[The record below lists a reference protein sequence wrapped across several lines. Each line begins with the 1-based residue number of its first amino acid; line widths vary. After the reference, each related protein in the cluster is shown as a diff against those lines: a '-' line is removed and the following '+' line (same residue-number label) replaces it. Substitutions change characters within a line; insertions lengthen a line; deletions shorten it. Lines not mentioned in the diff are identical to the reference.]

1 MMKRITHT
9 AVALACIAMLHGCK
23 KDKVSEAPVISL
35 ESLSDYS
42 LVEYDNAIEVTINY
56 EDHQGDIGTTDPDEH
71 SLYLSDERFAELDG
85 YHIDPLTPDQQSLH
99 VRGSLR
105 VSLRPLFIMGTDST
119 ETTRLTFELRDRA
132 GNVSN
137 RVMSEEITIVKE

>member
-9 AVALACIAMLHGCK
+9 AAALACIALLHGCK
-23 KDKVSEAPVISL
+23 KDEVSVAPTISIAN
-35 ESLSDYS
+35 LSNYTV
-42 LVEYDNAIEVTINY
+42 VEYTNAIEVTINY

-71 SLYLSDERFAELDG
+71 SLFVSDERFAEQAG
-85 YHIDPLTPDQQSLH
+85 YHIDPLTPDLQSLH

-105 VSLRPLFIMGTDST
+105 VSLRPLFIMGNDSI

-137 RVMSEEITIVKE
+137 RVMTEEITIVND

>member
-1 MMKRITHT
+1 MMKRITQT
-9 AVALACIAMLHGCK
+9 LVAWACIAMLQGCK
-23 KDKVSEAPVISL
+23 KDDISEAPVISL
-35 ESLSDYS
+35 ENVSDYS
-42 LVEYDNAIEVTINY
+42 VVEYDNAIEVTINY

-71 SLYLSDERFAELDG
+71 SLYVTDERFVELDG
-85 YHIDPLTPDQQSLH
+85 YHIDPLTPDLQSLH

-137 RVMSEEITIVKE
+137 RVMSEEITIVND

>member
-1 MMKRITHT
+1 MIKRVTHI
-9 AVALACIAMLHGCK
+9 AGAWVCIAVLHGCK
-23 KDKVSEAPVISL
+23 KDDVSDAPVISL
-35 ESLSDYS
+35 ENISDYS
-42 LVEYDNAIEVTINY
+42 VVEYNNAIEVTINY
-56 EDHQGDIGTTDPDEH
+56 EDHQGDIGTTDTDEH
-71 SLYLSDERFAELDG
+71 SLYVTDERFVELDG

-99 VRGSLR
+99 IRGSLR

-137 RVMSEEITIVKE
+137 RVMSEEITIVKD

>member
-1 MMKRITHT
+1 MIKRISHT
-9 AVALACIAMLHGCK
+9 VLALVCIAMLHGCK
-23 KDKVSEAPVISL
+23 KDEMSEVPVISL
-35 ESLSDYS
+35 ESFSDYS
-42 LVEYDNAIEVTINY
+42 VVEYENTIEVTIKY
-56 EDHQGDIGTTDPDEH
+56 EDHQGDIGTADPDEH
-71 SLYLSDERFAELDG
+71 SLFVADERFAELDG

-105 VSLRPLFIMGTDST
+105 VSLRPLFIMGNDST

-137 RVMSEEITIVKE
+137 RVMSEEIIISRD

>member
-1 MMKRITHT
+1 MMKSITQT
-9 AVALACIAMLHGCK
+9 FGAWACIAMLHGCK
-23 KDKVSEAPVISL
+23 KDDVSEAPVISL
-35 ESLSDYS
+35 ENVSDYS
-42 LVEYDNAIEVTINY
+42 VVEYNNAIEVTINY

-71 SLYLSDERFAELDG
+71 SLYVTDERFVELDG
-85 YHIDPLTPDQQSLH
+85 YHIDPLTPELQSLH

-105 VSLRPLFIMGTDST
+105 VTLRPLFIMGTDST

-137 RVMSEEITIVKE
+137 RVMSEEITIVKD

>member
-1 MMKRITHT
+1 MMKRITYT
-9 AVALACIAMLHGCK
+9 ASALVCSAMLHGCK

-35 ESLSDYS
+35 ESFSDYS
-42 LVEYDNAIEVTINY
+42 VVEYNNAIEVAINY
-56 EDHQGDIGTTDPDEH
+56 EDHQGDIGTSDPDEH
-71 SLYLSDERFAELDG
+71 SLYVTDERFIELDG

-137 RVMSEEITIVKE
+137 RVMSEEIVIIND

>member
-9 AVALACIAMLHGCK
+9 AAALACIALLHGCK
-23 KDKVSEAPVISL
+23 KDEVSEAPTISIAN
-35 ESLSDYS
+35 LSSYS
-42 LVEYDNAIEVTINY
+42 VVEYTNAIEVTINY

-71 SLYLSDERFAELDG
+71 SLFVSDERFAEQDG
-85 YHIDPLTPDQQSLH
+85 YHIDPLTPDLQSLH

-105 VSLRPLFIMGTDST
+105 VSLRPLFIMGNDSI

-137 RVMSEEITIVKE
+137 RVMTEEITIVND

>member
-1 MMKRITHT
+1 MIKRITYT
-9 AVALACIAMLHGCK
+9 ASALACIAMLYSCK
-23 KDKVSEAPVISL
+23 KDEVSEAPVISL
-35 ESLSDYS
+35 ESFSDYS
-42 LVEYDNAIEVTINY
+42 VVEYNNAIEVAINY
-56 EDHQGDIGTTDPDEH
+56 EDHQGDIGTSDPDEH
-71 SLYLSDERFAELDG
+71 SLYVTDERFIELDG

-105 VSLRPLFIMGTDST
+105 VSLRPLFIMGNDST

-137 RVMSEEITIVKE
+137 RVTSAEITILRE

>member
-1 MMKRITHT
+1 MIKRISHT
-9 AVALACIAMLHGCK
+9 VSALVCIAMLLGCK
-23 KDKVSEAPVISL
+23 KDEVSEPPIISL
-35 ESLSDYS
+35 ESFSDYS
-42 LVEYDNAIEVTINY
+42 VVEYDNTIEVTINY

-71 SLYLSDERFAELDG
+71 SLFVADERFVELDG

-99 VRGSLR
+99 VQGSLR
-105 VSLRPLFIMGTDST
+105 VLLRPLFIMGNDST

-137 RVMSEEITIVKE
+137 RVMSEEITIIND

>member
-42 LVEYDNAIEVTINY
+42 VVEYDNAIEVTINY

-71 SLYLSDERFAELDG
+71 SLYVTDERFVELDG
-85 YHIDPLTPDQQSLH
+85 YHIDPLTPDQQLLH

-119 ETTRLTFELRDRA
+119 ESTRLTFELRDRA

>member
-1 MMKRITHT
+1 MTKRITQT
-9 AVALACIAMLHGCK
+9 AAALTCIALLHGCK
-23 KDKVSEAPVISL
+23 KDEVSQAPVISI
-35 ESLSDYS
+35 ENLSAYS
-42 LVEYDNAIEVTINY
+42 VVEYNNAIEVTINY

-71 SLYLSDERFAELDG
+71 SLFVADERFAELDG
-85 YHIDPLTPDQQSLH
+85 YHIDPLTPDLQSLH

-105 VSLRPLFIMGTDST
+105 VSLRPLFLMGNDST

-137 RVMSEEITIVKE
+137 RVMTEEITIVND

>member
-23 KDKVSEAPVISL
+23 KDEMSEAPVISL

-42 LVEYDNAIEVTINY
+42 VVEYDNAIEVTINY

-71 SLYLSDERFAELDG
+71 SLYVTDERFVELDG

>member
-23 KDKVSEAPVISL
+23 KDKLSEAPVISL

-42 LVEYDNAIEVTINY
+42 VVEYDNAIEVTINY

-71 SLYLSDERFAELDG
+71 SLYVSDERFVELDG

>member
-1 MMKRITHT
+1 
-9 AVALACIAMLHGCK
+9 MLHGCK